1 MPSSANWQGV
11 GFWEQV
17 VITGSSRGLGYAL
30 ADSFLALGDDVVVS
44 SRSAE
49 ACAAAA
55 ERLAAAHPQRRVRHL
70 ASDVRDAGGASPL
83 ERHKEA

>member
-1 MPSSANWQGV
+1 MPSCSNRQGV
-11 GFWEQV
+11 CFWEQV

-30 ADSFLALGDDVVVS
+30 ADRFLALGDDVVVS

-55 ERLAAAHPQRRVRHL
+55 ERLAAAHPQRRVRHFTG
-70 ASDVRDAGGASPL
+70 DVRDAGGASPL
-83 ERHKEA
+83 S